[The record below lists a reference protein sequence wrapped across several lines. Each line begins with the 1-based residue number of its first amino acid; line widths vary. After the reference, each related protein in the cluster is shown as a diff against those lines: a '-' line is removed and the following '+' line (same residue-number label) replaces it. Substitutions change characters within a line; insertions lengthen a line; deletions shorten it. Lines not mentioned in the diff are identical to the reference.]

1 MNGSYIIYANVA
13 IDTNTIGT
21 RMAAITDEKDTM
33 TTASQTIDVRNPPS
47 YAASCHNLCR
57 VVTTSG
63 GDFYLTVYQSSG
75 DLLAVRYS
83 YMRAIMISKDHF
95 VGTIGDVENSIDTM
109 YT

>member
-1 MNGSYIIYANVA
+1 MSLIFFQYSL
-13 IDTNTIGT
+13 
-21 RMAAITDEKDTM
+21 
-33 TTASQTIDVRNPPS
+33 TTFDFTPGNSPS